1 MMFIPILLLAMSL
14 GLNAD
19 VMQPDLVPPTLHG
32 KMPRPDPLMSGVGRG
47 NAIQD
52 DVLLGERESVK
63 VTAASATEQIPIE
76 LALEERS
83 PPGKEGSKCI
93 DCAVDYLPE
102 VAFSVK
108 VPKLNINFEVKDF
121 PSSKLIFANLAK
133 KIRSIPFVKSLSVS
147 NDLQRMQLKSLGN
160 VDVYIEIPKFG
171 WNQVLKLSDVVAGF
185 NIPKIPSIAP
195 KLESCEG
202 GCSTT

>member
-1 MMFIPILLLAMSL
+1 MMLIPILLLAMSL

-19 VMQPDLVPPTLHG
+19 VMQPDPIPSTAPGKVSQPEPP
-32 KMPRPDPLMSGVGRG
+32 KNGVGRG
-47 NAIQD
+47 SATQ
-52 DVLLGERESVK
+52 DVLLGEKESVK
-63 VTAASATEQIPIE
+63 VTAASSTEQVPIE
-76 LALEERS
+76 LTMEERS
-83 PPGKEGSKCI
+83 PPGREGSKCI

-108 VPKLNINFEVKDF
+108 VPKLNIDFEVKDF

-133 KIRSIPFVKSLSVS
+133 RIRSIPFVRSLSVS

-160 VDVYIEIPKFG
+160 IDVHIEIPKFG